1 MYQTVNDLVY
11 KIAGM
16 KYNPK
21 RKNVLMFSLT
31 HKLQSWSLLAL
42 LIAGLFVSSAGYTQA
57 ADILMAPAT
66 GNYSVG
72 QTFTVAVRV
81 SPAGS
86 SINAVE
92 AGLKFNPAVLSVVS
106 VSKDGSVFS
115 LWTTEPTFS
124 NTAGTITF
132 GGGSP
137 APFTAQSNLL
147 NVTFRTLAAGSGSLS
162 VSNASVLAADGRGT
176 DVFKNGST
184 GAYAVAAGVTPPPPT
199 PPTTPTTPK
208 PTTPEPEEDSEDAII
223 FGDPPRA
230 PEIGSPSFLDP
241 ELWYKNTEGAFSWTL
256 PFDVN
261 VVAVELS
268 TSSENQP
275 DKNKDA
281 VYDPPIDEFKVSR
294 ENLVDGIQYL
304 SVKYK
309 NQVGWGA
316 VLNRKIQ
323 IDTTAPET
331 FVIDVRAANST
342 TGFPQLNFEAQDAT
356 SGIDYYEMTIADKEP
371 FKVTPDEA
379 KIGYLLKELEDGTY
393 TIKVIAYDKAG
404 NSRESTVAV
413 LITAGWIKPAEVV
426 EEVTLWDFLTGTN
439 IFILFLLSVIGM
451 LLAYLWYDRKQNKI
465 REEKLR
471 RETREIQDQMEKI
484 FSALRDE
491 IYDQINLITK
501 RPRLSQKEKEA
512 VEGLNQALEVSE
524 TLIEKEIND
533 VKTILK

>member
-1 MYQTVNDLVY
+1 
-11 KIAGM
+11 
-16 KYNPK
+16 
-21 RKNVLMFSLT
+21 MFSFT
-31 HKLQSWSLLAL
+31 HKQIIKLSTVLAL
-42 LIAGLFVSSAGYTQA
+42 AFGLFVFTTPLYA

-124 NTAGTITF
+124 NTAGTVTF

-147 NVTFRTLAAGSGSLS
+147 NVTFRTIAAGSGSLT

-176 DVFKNGST
+176 DVYKNGSPGTYTVAT
-184 GAYAVAAGVTPPPPT
+184 GTVPPPT
-199 PPTTPTTPK
+199 PTPTPTTPTPTPTS
-208 PTTPEPEEDSEDAII
+208 PSNNNSSEEAIV

-230 PEIGSPSFLDP
+230 PEVGSPSFLDP

-275 DKNKDA
+275 ELNKDA
-281 VYDPPIDEFKVSR
+281 VYDPPIDEFKVNR
-294 ENLVDGIQYL
+294 EILTDGIQYL
-304 SVKYK
+304 SIKYK

-342 TGFPQLNFEAQDAT
+342 TGFPQLNFEAKDGT

-379 KIGYLLKELEDGTY
+379 KIGYLLRELEDGTY
-393 TIKVIAYDKAG
+393 TIKVIAFDKAG

-426 EEVTLWDFLTGTN
+426 EEVTLLDFLTATN
-439 IFILFLLSVIGM
+439 LFILFLLLIITM
-451 LLAYLWYDRKQNKI
+451 LLAYLWYDRKQGKI
-465 REEKLR
+465 KEEKLR

-501 RPRLSQKEKEA
+501 RPLLSLKEKEA